1 MLNPSKK
8 YKHLFIDLDKT
19 LWDFEANSRETFQE
33 LYLKYEL
40 RQRGIADLEE
50 FHSVYHKHNMML
62 WDLYRKNQILKELL
76 NVKRFELTF
85 NDYGIYDLLMI
96 AQFAEEYITTIPKKK
111 HLYPGVEEA
120 LEELYRRYSLHIITN
135 GFEEVQFEK
144 IDNCGFRPLFK
155 TITTSEEAGVK
166 KPESDIFHYALRKA
180 HAHASES
187 LMIGDDLGVDI
198 EGAKSVNMDQ
208 LLFNPDAHP
217 HDYEVT
223 YEVRTWKEIT
233 ELLLATTTR

>member
-1 MLNPSKK
+1 MQKLKK
-8 YKHLFIDLDKT
+8 NYKHLFIDLDKT
-19 LWDFEANSRETFQE
+19 LWDFEANSREVFQE
-33 LYLKYEL
+33 LYQKYEL
-40 RQRGIADLEE
+40 KKKGITDLEE
-50 FHSVYHKHNMML
+50 FHSIYHDHNMML

-120 LEELYRRYSLHIITN
+120 LTALTEKYSLHIITN
-135 GFEEVQFEK
+135 GFEEVQQEK
-144 IDNCGFRPLFK
+144 IDNCGFRPLFA

-166 KPESDIFHYALRKA
+166 KPESDIFHLAFRKA
-180 HAHASES
+180 KAKPSNS
-187 LMIGDDLGVDI
+187 LMIGDDLSVDI

-208 LLFNPDAHP
+208 MLFNPDGHP
-217 HDYEVT
+217 CECEVT
-223 YEVRTWKEIT
+223 YEAKTWQEIT
-233 ELLLATTTR
+233 EMLL

>member
-1 MLNPSKK
+1 MQKAQHR

-19 LWDFEANSRETFQE
+19 LWDFEANSRETFEE

-40 RQRGIADLEE
+40 RHRGIRDLEE

-111 HLYPGVEEA
+111 HLYPGVEVA
-120 LEELYRRYSLHIITN
+120 LEDLIKEYNLHIITN

-166 KPESDIFHYALRKA
+166 KPESDIFHLALKKARA
-180 HAHASES
+180 HAAES
-187 LMIGDDLGVDI
+187 LMIGDDLSVDI
-198 EGAKSVNMDQ
+198 EGAKSVGMDQ
-208 LLFNPDAHP
+208 LLFNPEGHL
-217 HDYEVT
+217 HDFAVT

-233 ELLLATTTR
+233 ELLLEPKKQ